1 MKHTLAVALL
11 TAPLLC
17 TGVAMADTLS
27 PTKTSHEQVSGSIF
41 SRPDA
46 VKGTFAGAPTVDV
59 VTHESADKAFQT
71 GMYKSGPMREELGA
85 PGTPY
90 EEFLYFTAGGVT
102 LTSTDGKVITVKAGE
117 SVSIPKG
124 WTGVFETKGY
134 EKIYA
139 IYDAEATKK

>member
-1 MKHTLAVALL
+1 MKKTLA
-11 TAPLLC
+11 TACFIVPLLC
-17 TGVAMADTLS
+17 TSLAIADTLK
-27 PTKTSHEQVSGSIF
+27 PTKTSHADVAGSIF
-41 SRPDA
+41 ARADA
-46 VKGTFAGAPTVDV
+46 VKSAPGEPKTVDV
-59 VTHESADKAFQT
+59 VTHESTDKAFQI
-71 GMYKSGPMREELGA
+71 GMYKSGPMREELSA

-102 LTSTDGKVITVKAGE
+102 LTSSDGTVMTVKAGE

-139 IYDAEATKK
+139 IYDVAATQK